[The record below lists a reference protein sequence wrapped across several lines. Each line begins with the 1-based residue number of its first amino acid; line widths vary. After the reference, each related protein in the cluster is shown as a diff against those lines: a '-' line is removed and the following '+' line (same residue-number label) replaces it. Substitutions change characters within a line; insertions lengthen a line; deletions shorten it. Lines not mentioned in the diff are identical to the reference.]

1 MDIICAGEM
10 LIDFTPMQQQGAY
23 MANPGGAPANVA
35 IATARNGLDTAFLGI
50 LGNDDF
56 GKKLQGVLEEDHVK
70 MLCPDLTDKAI
81 TTLAFVTLYE
91 GGERSFTF
99 ARKPGADILLS
110 KEDVKEAD
118 IADCRMLH
126 AGSVSLSDDPSREAI
141 GYALSLAKKH
151 GKLVSFDVN
160 YRDMIWHDRDR
171 CKQEVEKLLPYIDFM
186 KISDEELYFVGG
198 EDNIEAFMK
207 EHGITVL
214 IETLG
219 SKGARYFFQGNSD
232 VAAGRK
238 VNAVDATGAGD
249 AFWGGFLS
257 RMLMFGVTKPEEV
270 TEDMVRTALAYGNAA
285 GGMGLMEKN
294 FKDILEAGT
303 NVVTMGNYTWGKKD
317 IFKFID
323 DPKILRPA
331 NYPKCVVGKGLGIY
345 ECKGKK
351 IAVMNFLGR
360 VDINILTEN
369 PFILAKEM
377 VEDLQ
382 NKVDMIFID
391 FHAEATA
398 EKIAM
403 GRLLDGKITALFGT
417 HTHVQTA
424 DEQILPQ
431 GTAYITD
438 LGMTGPKDSV
448 IGMDIKASLKRF

>member
-10 LIDFTPMQQQGAY
+10 LIDFTPMQQQGTY

-171 CKQEVEKLLPYIDFM
+171 CKQEVEKLLPYIKTPKM
-186 KISDEELYFVGG
+186 S
-198 EDNIEAFMK
+198 
-207 EHGITVL
+207 
-214 IETLG
+214 
-219 SKGARYFFQGNSD
+219 
-232 VAAGRK
+232 
-238 VNAVDATGAGD
+238 
-249 AFWGGFLS
+249 LS
-257 RMLMFGVTKPEEV
+257 
-270 TEDMVRTALAYGNAA
+270 
-285 GGMGLMEKN
+285 
-294 FKDILEAGT
+294 
-303 NVVTMGNYTWGKKD
+303 
-317 IFKFID
+317 
-323 DPKILRPA
+323 
-331 NYPKCVVGKGLGIY
+331 
-345 ECKGKK
+345 
-351 IAVMNFLGR
+351 
-360 VDINILTEN
+360 
-369 PFILAKEM
+369 
-377 VEDLQ
+377 
-382 NKVDMIFID
+382 
-391 FHAEATA
+391 
-398 EKIAM
+398 
-403 GRLLDGKITALFGT
+403 
-417 HTHVQTA
+417 
-424 DEQILPQ
+424 
-431 GTAYITD
+431 
-438 LGMTGPKDSV
+438 
-448 IGMDIKASLKRF
+448 SL

>member
-10 LIDFTPMQQQGAY
+10 LIDFTPMQQQGTY
-23 MANPGGAPANVA
+23 KANPGGAPANVA

-70 MLCPDLTDKAI
+70 MLCHDLTDKAI

-118 IADCRMLH
+118 ITDCRMLH

-219 SKGARYFFQGNSD
+219 SKGARYIFHGNSD

-257 RMLMFGVTKPEEV
+257 RMLMFGVAKPEEV

-285 GGMGLMEKN
+285 GGLCVQKMGGIPALPTKEEIEK
-294 FKDILEAGT
+294 
-303 NVVTMGNYTWGKKD
+303 
-317 IFKFID
+317 
-323 DPKILRPA
+323 
-331 NYPKCVVGKGLGIY
+331 
-345 ECKGKK
+345 
-351 IAVMNFLGR
+351 FL
-360 VDINILTEN
+360 
-369 PFILAKEM
+369 
-377 VEDLQ
+377 
-382 NKVDMIFID
+382 
-391 FHAEATA
+391 
-398 EKIAM
+398 
-403 GRLLDGKITALFGT
+403 
-417 HTHVQTA
+417 
-424 DEQILPQ
+424 
-431 GTAYITD
+431 
-438 LGMTGPKDSV
+438 
-448 IGMDIKASLKRF
+448 

>member
-10 LIDFTPMQQQGAY
+10 LIDFTPMQQQGTY
-23 MANPGGAPANVA
+23 KANPGGAPANVA

-151 GKLVSFDVN
+151 GKLVS
-160 YRDMIWHDRDR
+160 

-219 SKGARYFFQGNSD
+219 SKGARYFFHGNSD

-285 GGMGLMEKN
+285 GGLCVQKMGGIPALPTKEEIEK
-294 FKDILEAGT
+294 
-303 NVVTMGNYTWGKKD
+303 
-317 IFKFID
+317 
-323 DPKILRPA
+323 
-331 NYPKCVVGKGLGIY
+331 
-345 ECKGKK
+345 
-351 IAVMNFLGR
+351 FL
-360 VDINILTEN
+360 
-369 PFILAKEM
+369 
-377 VEDLQ
+377 
-382 NKVDMIFID
+382 
-391 FHAEATA
+391 
-398 EKIAM
+398 
-403 GRLLDGKITALFGT
+403 
-417 HTHVQTA
+417 
-424 DEQILPQ
+424 
-431 GTAYITD
+431 
-438 LGMTGPKDSV
+438 
-448 IGMDIKASLKRF
+448 